1 MMMMMRSARQQR
13 GAHDGVTNTTTLRGC
28 RFCGSRGR
36 LCRRRRPPR
45 FEKNETSTFVV
56 VVASSSSSPG
66 RRQMMMTTT
75 TTMTMT
81 MTSPFVERER
91 FFARAEGVPAFPN
104 DDDDDDASSSSTSS
118 CGVKSLTVGQNPGEF
133 STISRALEASA
144 EEGGATISIQS
155 GTYKERVVVNKPNV
169 RLIGLSEDVYVEWR
183 TSTPYESA
191 LEVATGV
198 TNASVENVK
207 FTHASKSVANN
218 FGVFVREGGSLTLRN
233 ATVTSETG
241 SGVATEGGSI
251 DAENVKIDKCKNH
264 GVSAFGNQ
272 LEEPKSGKVRMEN
285 VAISNCGGDGIL
297 LRGGVQIDSVDVKIE
312 NCAGFGVEA
321 FENVQG
327 KIAKCKI
334 SKCKKGNVGGDNDNY
349 DGNGVS
355 IELA

>member
-1 MMMMMRSARQQR
+1 M
-13 GAHDGVTNTTTLRGC
+13 
-28 RFCGSRGR
+28 
-36 LCRRRRPPR
+36 
-45 FEKNETSTFVV
+45 STFVV
-56 VVASSSSSPG
+56 VASSSSSSSSSPG
-66 RRQMMMTTT
+66 RRQMMTM
-75 TTMTMT
+75 MTMT
-81 MTSPFVERER
+81 TSSFAERER
-91 FFARAEGVPAFPN
+91 FFARAEGVPAFPD
-104 DDDDDDASSSSTSS
+104 DDDDDDASKTSSSSSSSSSS

-169 RLIGLSEDVYVEWR
+169 RLVGLSEDVYVEWR

-191 LEVATGV
+191 LEVAAGV
-198 TNASVENVK
+198 TNVSVENVK

-233 ATVTSETG
+233 ATFTSETG

-327 KIAKCKI
+327 KMAKCKI

>member
-1 MMMMMRSARQQR
+1 M
-13 GAHDGVTNTTTLRGC
+13 
-28 RFCGSRGR
+28 
-36 LCRRRRPPR
+36 
-45 FEKNETSTFVV
+45 STFVV
-56 VVASSSSSPG
+56 VASSSSSSSSSSSPG

-91 FFARAEGVPAFPN
+91 FFARAEGVPAFP
-104 DDDDDDASSSSTSS
+104 DDDDDDASKTSSSSSSS

-169 RLIGLSEDVYVEWR
+169 RFVGLSEDVYVEWR

-198 TNASVENVK
+198 TNVSVENVK
-207 FTHASKSVANN
+207 LTHSSKSVANN
-218 FGVFVREGGSLTLRN
+218 FGVFVREGGSLALRN

-334 SKCKKGNVGGDNDNY
+334 SKCKKGNVGGNNDNY

>member
-1 MMMMMRSARQQR
+1 
-13 GAHDGVTNTTTLRGC
+13 
-28 RFCGSRGR
+28 
-36 LCRRRRPPR
+36 
-45 FEKNETSTFVV
+45 
-56 VVASSSSSPG
+56 
-66 RRQMMMTTT
+66 MMMTTT
-75 TTMTMT
+75 MTMTMT

-104 DDDDDDASSSSTSS
+104 DDDDDDASSSSSSS

-198 TNASVENVK
+198 MNVSVENVK

>member
-1 MMMMMRSARQQR
+1 M
-13 GAHDGVTNTTTLRGC
+13 
-28 RFCGSRGR
+28 
-36 LCRRRRPPR
+36 
-45 FEKNETSTFVV
+45 STFVV
-56 VVASSSSSPG
+56 VASSSSSSSSSSSPG
-66 RRQMMMTTT
+66 RRQMMTM
-75 TTMTMT
+75 MTMT
-81 MTSPFVERER
+81 TSSFAERER
-91 FFARAEGVPAFPN
+91 FFARAEGVPAFP
-104 DDDDDDASSSSTSS
+104 DDDDDDHASKTSSSSSSSSSSS

-169 RLIGLSEDVYVEWR
+169 RLVGLSEDVYVEWR

-198 TNASVENVK
+198 TNVSVENVK

-327 KIAKCKI
+327 KMAKCKI